1 MISSVRH
8 LLTECLGTWLY
19 LSLGGL
25 GTLSQPYIPA
35 ITWGA
40 SLTVGSLLGGQS
52 SHLNPAVTIGMSAS
66 GLSSVTSLPCRIVGQ
81 LCGGLLAGIT
91 VYGVA
96 APTIIDKMVT
106 DVNNADTDWAEPW
119 FTLPDYGST
128 MFTDILTFTIAAI
141 MFQLVFCASSG
152 SALYHGISLATIIT
166 VFGPSYGAGLN
177 PAREVMGRLVVSFF
191 HNNWGVFMLHHAWA
205 WIPLAWSFSGCLTGA
220 LVYWLA
226 VEVPKHCDSKKKKQR
241 NNSENEYEIPYTI
254 DHDDNDVENLTVVM
268 NEKPQKMPPTPPAMP
283 NFDKSPPQQLKSFF
297 DDKDTSPTAI
307 KKFCKKNQ
315 ISTPELEHYLA
326 RYKAVPVDKMDLGN
340 GVTVTVTDVAEQQER
355 QR

>member
-1 MISSVRH
+1 MCTSVRLM
-8 LLTECLGTWLY
+8 LLECLGTWLY

-177 PAREVMGRLVVSFF
+177 PAREVMGRLVVSYF
-191 HNNWGVFMLHHAWA
+191 HNNWGVFMMHHAWA
-205 WIPLAWSFSGCLTGA
+205 WIPLAWSFSGCLTGG
-220 LVYWLA
+220 LIYWICIK
-226 VEVPKHCDSKKKKQR
+226 VPKHFDANKKGGDSDKKADIVVDEETVSMILNERLVVETPKTTPISR
-241 NNSENEYEIPYTI
+241 RINETPSEQLNAYL
-254 DHDDNDVENLTVVM
+254 DNREV
-268 NEKPQKMPPTPPAMP
+268 TPNTM
-283 NFDKSPPQQLKSFF
+283 
-297 DDKDTSPTAI
+297 

-315 ISTPELEHYLA
+315 ISTPELEHYLE
-326 RYKAVPVDKMDLGN
+326 RYKAVPVDHLDLGN
-340 GVTVTVTDVAEQQER
+340 GVTVKVVSRDGSDDENV
-355 QR
+355 

>member
-1 MISSVRH
+1 MCTSVRLM
-8 LLTECLGTWLY
+8 LLECLGTWLY

-106 DVNNADTDWAEPW
+106 DMNNTNTDWAEPW

-152 SALYHGISLATIIT
+152 LALYHGISLATIIT
-166 VFGPSYGAGLN
+166 VFGPSFGAGLN
-177 PAREVMGRLVVSFF
+177 PAREVMGRVVVSYF
-191 HNNWGVFMLHHAWA
+191 HNNWGVFMIHHAWA
-205 WIPLAWSFSGCLTGA
+205 WIPLAWSFSGCLTGG
-220 LVYWLA
+220 LIYWIC
-226 VEVPKHCDSKKKKQR
+226 VKVPKHFDTNKKRGDSDKKADIVVDDETV
-241 NNSENEYEIPYTI
+241 SMILNER
-254 DHDDNDVENLTVVM
+254 LVV
-268 NEKPQKMPPTPPAMP
+268 EKPKTTPIIRRINETPSEQLNAYLDNREVTP
-283 NFDKSPPQQLKSFF
+283 N
-297 DDKDTSPTAI
+297 TI

-315 ISTPELEHYLA
+315 ISTPELEHYLE
-326 RYKAVPVDKMDLGN
+326 RYKAVPVDHLDLGN
-340 GVTVTVTDVAEQQER
+340 GVTVKVVSRDGSDEENV
-355 QR
+355 

>member
-340 GVTVTVTDVAEQQER
+340 GVTVTVTDVSEQQER

>member
-106 DVNNADTDWAEPW
+106 DMNNTNTDWAEPW
-119 FTLPDYGST
+119 FTLPVYGST

-166 VFGPSYGAGLN
+166 VFGPSFGAGLN
-177 PAREVMGRLVVSFF
+177 PAREVMGRVVVSYF
-191 HNNWGVFMLHHAWA
+191 HNNWGVFMIHHAWA
-205 WIPLAWSFSGCLTGA
+205 WIPLAWSFSGCLTGGLIYWICVKVPQHFDTNKKRGDSDKKA
-220 LVYWLA
+220 DIVVDDETVSMILNERLV
-226 VEVPKHCDSKKKKQR
+226 V
-241 NNSENEYEIPYTI
+241 
-254 DHDDNDVENLTVVM
+254 
-268 NEKPQKMPPTPPAMP
+268 EKPKTTPIIRRINETPSEQLNAYLDNREVTP
-283 NFDKSPPQQLKSFF
+283 N
-297 DDKDTSPTAI
+297 TI

-315 ISTPELEHYLA
+315 ISTPELEHYLE
-326 RYKAVPVDKMDLGN
+326 RYKAVPVDHLDLGN
-340 GVTVTVTDVAEQQER
+340 GVTVKVVSRDGSDEENV
-355 QR
+355 

>member
-1 MISSVRH
+1 MCTSVRLM
-8 LLTECLGTWLY
+8 LLECLGTWLY

-106 DVNNADTDWAEPW
+106 DMNNTNTDWAEPW
-119 FTLPDYGST
+119 FTLPVYGST

-166 VFGPSYGAGLN
+166 VFGPSFGAGLN
-177 PAREVMGRLVVSFF
+177 PAREVMGRVVVSYF
-191 HNNWGVFMLHHAWA
+191 HNNWGVFMIHHAWA

-220 LVYWLA
+220 LVYWIC
-226 VEVPKHCDSKKKKQR
+226 VKVPKHFDTNKKRGDSDKKKQ
-241 NNSENEYEIPYTI
+241 ILWLMMKLCP
-254 DHDDNDVENLTVVM
+254 
-268 NEKPQKMPPTPPAMP
+268 
-283 NFDKSPPQQLKSFF
+283 
-297 DDKDTSPTAI
+297 
-307 KKFCKKNQ
+307 
-315 ISTPELEHYLA
+315 
-326 RYKAVPVDKMDLGN
+326 
-340 GVTVTVTDVAEQQER
+340 
-355 QR
+355 

>member
-1 MISSVRH
+1 MCTSVRLM
-8 LLTECLGTWLY
+8 LLECLGTWLY

-106 DVNNADTDWAEPW
+106 DVNNTNTDWAEPW
-119 FTLPDYGST
+119 FTLPVYGST
-128 MFTDILTFTIAAI
+128 MFTDILTFTIAAT

-166 VFGPSYGAGLN
+166 VFGPSFGAGLN
-177 PAREVMGRLVVSFF
+177 PAREVMGRVVVSYF
-191 HNNWGVFMLHHAWA
+191 HNNWGVFMIHHAWA
-205 WIPLAWSFSGCLTGA
+205 WIPLAWSFSGCLTGG
-220 LVYWLA
+220 LIYWIC
-226 VEVPKHCDSKKKKQR
+226 VKVPKHFDTNKKRGDSDKKADIVVDDETV
-241 NNSENEYEIPYTI
+241 SMILNER
-254 DHDDNDVENLTVVM
+254 LVV
-268 NEKPQKMPPTPPAMP
+268 EKPKTTPIIRRINETPSEQLNAYLDNREVTP
-283 NFDKSPPQQLKSFF
+283 N
-297 DDKDTSPTAI
+297 TI

-315 ISTPELEHYLA
+315 ISTPELEHYLE
-326 RYKAVPVDKMDLGN
+326 RYKAVPVDHLDLGN
-340 GVTVTVTDVAEQQER
+340 GVTVKVVSRDGSDEENV
-355 QR
+355 

>member
-1 MISSVRH
+1 MCTSVRLM
-8 LLTECLGTWLY
+8 LLECLGTWLY

-106 DVNNADTDWAEPW
+106 DMNNTNTDWAEPW

-166 VFGPSYGAGLN
+166 VFGPSFGAGLN
-177 PAREVMGRLVVSFF
+177 PAREVMGRVVVSYF
-191 HNNWGVFMLHHAWA
+191 HNNWGVFMIHHAWA

-226 VEVPKHCDSKKKKQR
+226 VEVPKHCDSKKRKQR

-268 NEKPQKMPPTPPAMP
+268 DEKPQKMPPTPPAMP
-283 NFDKSPPQQLKSFF
+283 NFDKSPPQQLKSYF

-307 KKFCKKNQ
+307 KKFCKKNH

-340 GVTVTVTDVAEQQER
+340 GVTVTVTDVSEQQER

>member
-106 DVNNADTDWAEPW
+106 DMNNTNTDWAEPW
-119 FTLPDYGST
+119 FTLPVYGST

-166 VFGPSYGAGLN
+166 VFGPSFGAGLN
-177 PAREVMGRLVVSFF
+177 PAREVMGRVVVSYF
-191 HNNWGVFMLHHAWA
+191 HNNWGVFMIHHAWA
-205 WIPLAWSFSGCLTGA
+205 WIPLAWSFSGCLTGG
-220 LVYWLA
+220 LIYWIC
-226 VEVPKHCDSKKKKQR
+226 VKVPKHFDTNKKRGDSDKKADIVVDDETV
-241 NNSENEYEIPYTI
+241 SMILNER
-254 DHDDNDVENLTVVM
+254 LVV
-268 NEKPQKMPPTPPAMP
+268 EKPKTTPIIRRINETPSEQLNAYLDNREVTP
-283 NFDKSPPQQLKSFF
+283 N
-297 DDKDTSPTAI
+297 TI

-315 ISTPELEHYLA
+315 ISTPELEHYLE
-326 RYKAVPVDKMDLGN
+326 RYKAVPVDHLDLGN
-340 GVTVTVTDVAEQQER
+340 GVTVKVVSRDGSDEENV
-355 QR
+355 

>member
-106 DVNNADTDWAEPW
+106 DMNNTNTDWAEPW
-119 FTLPDYGST
+119 FTLPVYGST
-128 MFTDILTFTIAAI
+128 MFTDILTFTIAAT

-166 VFGPSYGAGLN
+166 VFGPSFGAGLN
-177 PAREVMGRLVVSFF
+177 PAREVMGRVVVSYF
-191 HNNWGVFMLHHAWA
+191 HNNWGVFMIHHAWA
-205 WIPLAWSFSGCLTGA
+205 WIPLAWSFSGCLTGG
-220 LVYWLA
+220 LIYWIC
-226 VEVPKHCDSKKKKQR
+226 VKVPKHFDTNKKRGDSDKKADIVVDDETV
-241 NNSENEYEIPYTI
+241 SMILNER
-254 DHDDNDVENLTVVM
+254 LVV
-268 NEKPQKMPPTPPAMP
+268 EKPKTTPIIRRINETPSEQLNAYLDNREVTP
-283 NFDKSPPQQLKSFF
+283 N
-297 DDKDTSPTAI
+297 TI

-315 ISTPELEHYLA
+315 ISTPELEHYLE
-326 RYKAVPVDKMDLGN
+326 RYKAVPVDHLDLGN
-340 GVTVTVTDVAEQQER
+340 GVTVKVVSRDGSDEENV
-355 QR
+355 